1 MKKSNLF
8 SSILVLS
15 LVLLFSQCDNKS
27 DNNYPFQFKFITE
40 EYQPYNFTE
49 NATII
54 GFTPELL
61 KEICNNMNIP
71 FEVETLPWDEGYDLV
86 QQLDNA
92 VLFSTVL
99 NADRKKLF
107 KWAGPIASIKWMF
120 YSNVESQIELK
131 SLEDAKLV
139 GSIGVIKDYAIE
151 QYLVQEGFTNLVY
164 CTDQTNGFDKLLK
177 GEIDLF
183 PSDRIAAEAALQALN
198 SSIYHVNTQITIM
211 TDLIYFA
218 FNKNI
223 PDEVVSDFQ
232 NEIDNLKEDGTLKS
246 LSEKYLNT
254 SNFPGSLLIYT
265 EQYPPLTFRNSEG
278 EITGFGTDIVYEIM
292 KRNELYIDINL
303 TPWSNGYNLAL
314 NNPNVCLFTMDR
326 TEIRENLFQWVG
338 PIGTNTTWFYIKEGS
353 GISINSLDDARNLS
367 SIGTVDSWFS
377 TQYLQELG
385 FTNLIGGSDPNTMT
399 QKLMM
404 GEVDAFVCTDVTF
417 PDILKDLGYEYAEV
431 IPAFSLMSSDYYVA
445 FSKSTSVEIVNQWQ
459 TTLDAVKQDG
469 TYDAI
474 HQKWFQ

>member
-1 MKKSNLF
+1 MKKSTLF
-8 SSILVLS
+8 SSIFVFS
-15 LVLLFSQCDNKS
+15 LILLFTQCDNKT

-40 EYQPYNFTE
+40 EYQPYNYTE
-49 NATII
+49 NSIVT
-54 GFTPELL
+54 GFAPELL
-61 KEICNNMNIP
+61 REICEQMNIP
-71 FEVETLPWDEGYDLV
+71 FEVEILPWNEGYELT

-99 NADRKKLF
+99 NADRKDLF
-107 KWAGPIASIKWMF
+107 KWAGPIASIKSMF
-120 YSNVESQIELK
+120 YSSVESEIDLK
-131 SLEDAKLV
+131 SLEDAKTV
-139 GSIGVIKDYAIE
+139 SKIGVISDYAIE
-151 QYLVQEGFTNLVY
+151 QYLLGEGFTNLVY
-164 CTDQTNGFDKLLK
+164 CSDLKDGFDKLLK
-177 GEIDLF
+177 GEIDLI
-183 PSDRIAAEAALQALN
+183 PSDKIAAEAVLQELN
-198 SSIYHVNTQITIM
+198 SSIYHVKSQITIM
-211 TDLIYFA
+211 TEMVYFA
-218 FNKNI
+218 FNKSI

-232 NEIDNLKEDGTLKS
+232 YEIDNLKADGTIKS
-246 LSEKYLNT
+246 LSEIYLNT
-254 SNFPGSLLIYT
+254 SDFPGSLLIYT

-278 EITGFGTDIVYEIM
+278 DITGFGTDLVYEIM
-292 KRNELYIDINL
+292 NRNELFIDINL
-303 TPWSNGYNLAL
+303 STWSNGYELAL

-338 PIGTNTTWFYIKEGS
+338 PIGTNTTWFWVKEGS
-353 GISINSLDDARNLS
+353 GISINSLDDARNLN

-385 FTNLIGGSDPNTMT
+385 FTNLVGGSDPNTIT
-399 QKLMM
+399 QQLML

-445 FSKSTSVEIVNQWQ
+445 FSKSTSVDIVNQWQ
-459 TTLDAVKQDG
+459 STLDGMKQDG